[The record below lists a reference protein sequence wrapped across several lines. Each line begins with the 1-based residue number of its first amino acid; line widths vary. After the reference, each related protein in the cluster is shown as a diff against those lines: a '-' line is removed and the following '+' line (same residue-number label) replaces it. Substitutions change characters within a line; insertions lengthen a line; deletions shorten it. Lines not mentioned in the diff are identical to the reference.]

1 MREQDAGFDYDR
13 YRQLLADAVDENKR
27 LALIAL
33 LIEERAKDRLAAL
46 RASDRA
52 SMTATTIAKVL
63 GTPALSTP
71 VFATPVLGTPVL
83 SAPALGTRA
92 LGVSRR

>member
-63 GTPALSTP
+63 ATPALSTP
-71 VFATPVLGTPVL
+71 ALSRPALSTPVL
-83 SAPALGTRA
+83 STPV